1 MLLILGIS
9 SPPRSKWH
17 TYTNP
22 GRIRGPWPGS
32 FLRGGRMRKFFFGG
46 GGGVGWGWGGGG
58 GGGVENGLLFER
70 FVGGITE
77 YTKTGSQKRKV
88 EISQDFE
95 LQNWYFLWLLYVC
108 LLKFENDNGNVT
120 IKKKKKNRKN
130 WVTNLIIHY
139 VCCWFPR
146 TSSPRFKRPRKG
158 KR

>member
-32 FLRGGRMRKFFFGG
+32 FLRGGRLRKFFLGG
-46 GGGVGWGWGGGG
+46 GGGSGERTAFRAFCRRHYWIYENRKPKAKGG
-58 GGGVENGLLFER
+58 NFARFWTSKLILFVTTLCVSFKIWEWQWQCH
-70 FVGGITE
+70 
-77 YTKTGSQKRKV
+77 YQK
-88 EISQDFE
+88 E
-95 LQNWYFLWLLYVC
+95 
-108 LLKFENDNGNVT
+108 
-120 IKKKKKNRKN
+120 KKNRKN
-130 WVTNLIIHY
+130 WVANLIIHY